1 MVVENFEKMKEHTFI
16 YIGYVKRAI
25 PNIVFV
31 YLGVI
36 IIHWISS
43 HLYPR
48 LCCGYTF
55 WGLIMSPFMIVTPH
69 CEGLRWVIQFTGEK
83 IRNAWFWLAG
93 YLVSYIGM
101 KISPLFLNNK
111 YYTPTN
117 NSEEHLDNISPKR
130 KSVRTND

>member
-1 MVVENFEKMKEHTFI
+1 MVVENFGKLKEHTFI
-16 YIGYVKRAI
+16 YIGYIKRTI

-31 YLGVI
+31 YLAVI

-43 HLYPR
+43 HLYPK
-48 LCCGYTF
+48 LCCGNTV